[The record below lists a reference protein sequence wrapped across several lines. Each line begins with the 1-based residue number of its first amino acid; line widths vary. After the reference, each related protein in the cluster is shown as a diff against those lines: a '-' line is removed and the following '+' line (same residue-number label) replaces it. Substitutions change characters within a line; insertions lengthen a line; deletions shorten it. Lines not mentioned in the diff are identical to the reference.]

1 MDAFKALEELSKL
14 GKVEGNVN
22 VGDAIKLILGT
33 LDTEQESDVFAKCAD
48 LTGNA
53 YFYQLKLGTIK
64 YSLKGIYADDGK
76 TVVRLDDYLSIEK
89 ADERK
94 KAREVTL
101 ARIDEI
107 IGKWDENVISYLY
120 SEWNKLAKKSEDDL
134 KEKGISQDLTEI
146 KPEPKK

>member
-14 GKVEGNVN
+14 GKVEGEVKLGE
-22 VGDAIKLILGT
+22 VKLILGT
-33 LDTEQESDVFAKCAD
+33 LDTEQESDVFGACSE

-53 YFYQLKLGTIK
+53 YFYKLKLGTVK
-64 YSLKGIYADDGK
+64 YSLKAIGD
-76 TVVRLDDYLSIEK
+76 VRLDDYLKIEK

-94 KAREVTL
+94 KAKEDTL
-101 ARIDEI
+101 AKISEI

-134 KEKGISQDLTEI
+134 KTKGISQDLETEI
-146 KPEPKK
+146 KAEPKK